1 MKLTEK
7 YIDEAAG
14 IRPGEALDLA
24 ALREY
29 LRDPLQLPAAPL
41 EVRQFR
47 GGFSNL
53 TYLLRAGEREW
64 VLRRP
69 PFGANIQTA
78 HDMHREFR
86 VLSHL
91 KTVYEK
97 VPQPVVYCDD
107 ESVIGAPFYVM
118 ERVKG
123 LILRSPLPRG
133 LHLPPQTMHR
143 AADALIDALADLHAV
158 DYGAAGLGD
167 LGKPDGYV
175 TRQIHGWIRR
185 YENARTDSI
194 PQMTE
199 VGAWLAQHIPAE
211 SAPALIHNDFKYDNL
226 VLDPADPGRIIA
238 VLDWEMATIG
248 DPLMDLGTTL
258 GYWIEPGDPD
268 ILQMFGPSARPG
280 NPGRQEL
287 LDRYRQRSGREIPN
301 ALFYYV
307 YGVFKI
313 AVIVQQIYYRYKS
326 GATRDPR
333 FAPLI
338 RVVQACA
345 QTAAA
350 AVAKNRISGLT

>member
-1 MKLTEK
+1 MTEK
-7 YIDEAAG
+7 YIDQAAEV
-14 IRPGEALDLA
+14 RPGETLDVA
-24 ALREY
+24 ALTEY
-29 LRDPLQLPAAPL
+29 LRAPLHLPDIPL
-41 EVRQFR
+41 EVRQFP

-53 TYLLRAGEREW
+53 TYLLRAGGREW

-69 PFGANIQTA
+69 PVGANIQTA

-97 VPQPVVYCDD
+97 VPQPIVYCED
-107 ESVIGAPFYVM
+107 ESIIGAPFYVM
-118 ERVKG
+118 ERVRG

-133 LHLPPQTMHR
+133 LHLAPETMRR
-143 AADALIDALADLHAV
+143 AAEALIDALAGLHTV
-158 DYGAAGLGD
+158 DYRAAGLGD

-175 TRQIHGWIRR
+175 ARQIHGWMRR
-185 YENARTDSI
+185 YENARTDAI
-194 PQMTE
+194 PQMRE
-199 VGAWLAQHIPAE
+199 VGDWLVQHIPAE

-226 VLDPADPGRIIA
+226 VLDPADPGRIVA

-258 GYWIEPGDPD
+258 GYWIEPSDPD
-268 ILQMFGPSARPG
+268 ILQMFGPSALPG

-287 LDRYRQRSGREIPN
+287 LDRYRQRSGKEIPN
-301 ALFYYV
+301 ALFYYA

-313 AVIVQQIYYRYKS
+313 AVIVQQIYHRYRT
-326 GATRDPR
+326 GATKDSR
-333 FAPLI
+333 FAPLL

-345 QTAAA
+345 ETAADA
-350 AVAKNRISGLT
+350 IAKNRISG